1 MEDSWLFDLCVA
13 LLKQGIDGMD
23 MDLVL
28 APTAKGLVWQEDPSI
43 AFRRIKDFLGHAL
56 EDLEKKEQDLARKAE
71 IQAFLKEHFYGED
84 FDLLYDR
91 IRAVI
96 KPEKK
101 ALEEPE
107 IRYVANLG
115 AKLFKGFSI
124 TVDDKIVA
132 QYRFCECCGK
142 QVEILHVDCCPASK

>member
-13 LLKQGIDGMD
+13 LVKQGLVGKD
-23 MDLVL
+23 MDFVL
-28 APTAKGLVWQEDPSI
+28 APTGKGLVWQEDPSI
-43 AFRRIKDFLGHAL
+43 AFLGIKDFLAHAL
-56 EDLEKKEQDLARKAE
+56 KDLEKKEQDPTRKAE

-96 KPEKK
+96 KPN
-101 ALEEPE
+101 

-142 QVEILHVDCCPASK
+142 QVEILHIDCCPASK